1 MAALLALSFAI
12 RVYGVYHA
20 RFDSDEA
27 QIWEAALTV
36 ARSGAFPV
44 VGPGIS
50 GTDAATPGGLSLL
63 LLAIPQFFSSDPL
76 ASGLFLAALGTA
88 GLGLGYA
95 AFREGWDEPAA
106 LAWLALSAASPWTVT
121 FSDRPWN
128 PNVLEAFGAAVLFAV
143 IRLRKRPDVLLA
155 AALGVVLVAGLQF
168 HLTSLH
174 LWSIALVALASR
186 RAAFPWRG
194 FAAGL
199 LLGALPYLPY
209 FLHEAGSGF
218 GNTRLL
224 LRQGPRPGL
233 GFGPFVSLLYLFFG
247 MGATDVSYFVA
258 QAWWGSFDV
267 VSFWTE
273 RGLTRTLAFVGQA
286 PGGDLLL
293 LLPVVGW
300 ALLLLGLGRWLLRR
314 GRLPEGERLFAG
326 LFLAALGSIAALYL
340 VSRRGAFGHYLAALA
355 PLAPVPILAGLSALR
370 RAGAP
375 RLVSAFLVLAPI
387 AGCLLCVAHYA
398 LDSRQSIPQ
407 QKRIVRWMAEQAQ
420 GRPFQLKFRLAE
432 GRHVTYERLA
442 RAFFAIPW
450 RRVSRA
456 PDVFTILPAEAF
468 ATTLLPDPVR
478 ASLRLETLA
487 VVHTQRTAPLTTMG
501 P

>member
-1 MAALLALSFAI
+1 VAALLALSFAV

-36 ARSGAFPV
+36 ARSGSFPV

-76 ASGLFLAALGTA
+76 ASGLFLAAIGSA
-88 GLGLGYA
+88 GLGLGYL
-95 AFREGWDEPAA
+95 AFREGWNEHAA

-128 PNVLEAFGAAVLFAV
+128 PNVLEALGALVLFAV
-143 IRLRKRPDVLLA
+143 VRLRKHADVTLSAL
-155 AALGVVLVAGLQF
+155 LGVVLVAGFQF

-174 LWSIALVALASR
+174 LWSIAVVALASR
-186 RAAFPWRG
+186 RTSFAWRG
-194 FAAGL
+194 FAVGL
-199 LLGALPYLPY
+199 VLGVLTYLPY
-209 FLHEAGSGF
+209 FLHEAASGF

-233 GFGPFVSLLYLFFG
+233 GLGPFFSLLYLFFG
-247 MGATDVSYFVA
+247 MGATDVSYFVG

-267 VSFWTE
+267 MSFWVDS
-273 RGLTRTLAFVGQA
+273 GFTRTLAFVAGA
-286 PGGDLLL
+286 PGGGWLL

-300 ALLLLGLGRWLLRR
+300 ALVLMGLGRWLWRR
-314 GRLPEGERLFAG
+314 GRLPEGEGLFAG
-326 LFLAALGSIAALYL
+326 LFVAAFASAVGLYL
-340 VSRRGAFGHYLAALA
+340 VSRRGAYGHYLAALA
-355 PLAPVPILAGLSALR
+355 PLAPVPILAGLDALR
-370 RAGAP
+370 RIGAR
-375 RLVSAFLVLAPI
+375 RLGGTFLGLAPM
-387 AGCLLCVAHYA
+387 AGCLLCVAHYT

-407 QKRIVRWMAEQAQ
+407 QKRIVRWMAAQAE
-420 GRPFQLKFRLAE
+420 GRPFQLRFRLAE

-442 RAFFAIPW
+442 RALYAIPW

-468 ATTLLPDPVR
+468 AATLLPDPVR

-487 VVHTQRTAPLTTMG
+487 VVHTQRNP
-501 P
+501 